1 MKVIIMCGGKGT
13 RLREETVIK
22 PKPMVEIG
30 GRPVLWHIMNIY
42 ARFGFKD
49 FILPLGYKGEYI
61 KQYFHDYNIRNT
73 DFTVDLRSGAVTP
86 HPREIEDWRVTLCDT
101 GQETLKGG
109 RLKRVARYI
118 DTDRFMVTYGDGVAD
133 IDINKLID
141 FHMKSGTIGTFTG
154 VRMPSRFGTVRTDG
168 NGNILS
174 WEEKPVLNEYINCG
188 FFVFKREF
196 LDYLDEDES
205 CDLEKEP
212 LQRLAA
218 EGQLSMYQH
227 PGQWQCMDTLRD
239 SIKLNELWDSGKAFW
254 KYTLP
259 AGRGPAVP
267 QGAVRRPSPLPSDA
281 GASATGRRR
290 PCLPTVMKAAV
301 CSSPA
306 IPVSRAPGWPRG

>member
-73 DFTVDLRSGAVTP
+73 DFTVDLRSGAITP

-133 IDINKLID
+133 IDIDKLID

-218 EGQLSMYQH
+218 EGQLSMYPH

-254 KYTLP
+254 K
-259 AGRGPAVP
+259 
-267 QGAVRRPSPLPSDA
+267 
-281 GASATGRRR
+281 
-290 PCLPTVMKAAV
+290 
-301 CSSPA
+301 
-306 IPVSRAPGWPRG
+306 

>member
-1 MKVIIMCGGKGT
+1 
-13 RLREETVIK
+13 
-22 PKPMVEIG
+22 
-30 GRPVLWHIMNIY
+30 MNIY

-73 DFTVDLRSGAVTP
+73 DFTVDLRSGAITH

-133 IDINKLID
+133 IDIDKLID

-154 VRMPSRFGTVRTDG
+154 VRMPSRFGTVRTDE
-168 NGNILS
+168 NGKILS

-218 EGQLSMYQH
+218 EGQLSMYPH

-254 KYTLP
+254 K
-259 AGRGPAVP
+259 
-267 QGAVRRPSPLPSDA
+267 
-281 GASATGRRR
+281 
-290 PCLPTVMKAAV
+290 
-301 CSSPA
+301 
-306 IPVSRAPGWPRG
+306 

>member
-154 VRMPSRFGTVRTDG
+154 VRMPRASAPCAPTGTAISCPGKRSPCSTSTSTAASSSSSAS
-168 NGNILS
+168 S
-174 WEEKPVLNEYINCG
+174 WTIWTKTNPATWKKSPCSAWPPKASFPCTATPVSGSAWIPSAKKVCWKKCG
-188 FFVFKREF
+188 
-196 LDYLDEDES
+196 
-205 CDLEKEP
+205 
-212 LQRLAA
+212 RLAVR
-218 EGQLSMYQH
+218 
-227 PGQWQCMDTLRD
+227 PGKCGTN
-239 SIKLNELWDSGKAFW
+239 NELGI
-254 KYTLP
+254 LP
-259 AGRGPAVP
+259 R
-267 QGAVRRPSPLPSDA
+267 QTR
-281 GASATGRRR
+281 
-290 PCLPTVMKAAV
+290 V
-301 CSSPA
+301 CN
-306 IPVSRAPGWPRG
+306 RAYRF